1 MVKIRLTRIG
11 RRKIP
16 AYRVVVIDSKKARD
30 GKYIESVGHYDPR
43 SKEVKINLDR
53 IEYWISKGAQPT
65 VRVAK
70 IIAKDK
76 DKEMEKEKEKE
87 PEQDQ
92 DKEKDKGGSDEGT
105 D

>member
-16 AYRVVVIDSKKARD
+16 VYRIVVIDSKKARD
-30 GKYIESVGHYDPR
+30 GEYIESVGHYDPR
-43 SKEVKINLDR
+43 TKGVKIDRDR

-76 DKEMEKEKEKE
+76 GNEMEKEK
-87 PEQDQ
+87 EQDQ
-92 DKEKDKGGSDEGT
+92 DKEKDKGGSDEGAN
-105 D
+105 